1 MLYQDYTTKLLDME
15 HMIVKEI
22 ENLSDRLI
30 LHVEMKRRPANCP
43 CCGILTD
50 TIHDYRIQTVKDSPL
65 QGKALYWQYRK
76 RRYRCTSC
84 GKRFYERN
92 WLLPKWHRLTNR
104 LALNVIQRMQEKVS
118 RKDLS
123 KEFHVSESTVC
134 RWMNLTECGK
144 PNDLPEV
151 VSIDEFKG
159 NVGGEKFQ
167 CILTAPTEKRVLDIL
182 PDCKERHIYE
192 YLQRFRN
199 RDQVQYFV
207 SDMRKEYIAMAK
219 LLFTNA
225 KIVIDKFH
233 VARYCTWAV
242 ENVRKRIQK
251 ELHPDERKYFKRSRT
266 LLLLHKDKL
275 KDSGKE
281 AVIRMLR
288 FHKDLANAYLLK
300 EKFYTFMASGNSSE
314 ARERLHVFILFAA
327 AADLPEFEPLL
338 SVLRNWTPYILNA
351 FDCVYT
357 NGFTEG
363 CNNKIKVLKR
373 IAFGYRNFSNFRQ
386 RILLSFNTP

>member
-15 HMIVKEI
+15 HMNVKGI

-43 CCGILTD
+43 CCGMLTD
-50 TIHDYRIQTVKDSPL
+50 TIHDYRIQTVKDSPI
-65 QGKALYWQYRK
+65 QGKTVHWQYRK
-76 RRYRCTSC
+76 RRYRCTNC
-84 GKRFYERN
+84 GKRFYEKN

-104 LALNVIQRMQEKVS
+104 LALQVIQRLQEKVS

-123 KEFHVSESTVC
+123 KEFNVSESTVC

-144 PNDLPEV
+144 PNDLPNV

-159 NVGGEKFQ
+159 NVDGEKFQ

-192 YLQRFRN
+192 YLQRFKNRN
-199 RDQVQYFV
+199 QVQFFV

-219 LLFTNA
+219 HLFPNA

-233 VARYCTWAV
+233 VVRYCTWAV
-242 ENVRKRIQK
+242 ENVRKRVQK
-251 ELHPDERKYFKRSRT
+251 GLHPDERKYFKRSRT
-266 LLLLHKDKL
+266 LLLLRKDKL
-275 KDSGKE
+275 KDNGKE

-300 EKFYTFMASGNSSE
+300 EKFYAFMTSENSLA
-314 ARERLHVFILFAA
+314 ARERLHALILFAA
-327 AADLPEFEPLL
+327 AANLPEFEPLL
-338 SVLRNWTPYILNA
+338 SVLRNWTQYILNA
-351 FDCVYT
+351 FDCEYT

-373 IAFGYRNFSNFRQ
+373 IAFGYRNFANFRQ